1 MTLEEE
7 VVALRAENATLRAE
21 NERLRAE
28 LAQAPELIAQL
39 QARLAE
45 LERRK
50 TPPPPF
56 VRPDTP
62 QPPKHQPR
70 KKRASQHNAGRPR
83 EAPTQIIYHAL
94 ERCPDC
100 GYLLRGQS
108 VARTRQ
114 VIELPEPAPVVITE
128 HRLIKRHCPVCN
140 RWWTPP
146 VEWDG
151 QVLGQGRFGVR
162 LVSLIAYLRQSAR
175 LPVRTIQQVL
185 ATLHRLHLSVG
196 AITDLLQRLHHATQP
211 EQEALRVQARA
222 SPIVHMDETGWREN
236 GQTGYVWGLVT
247 PGPEPVCSYAYD
259 PSRAGAVATTLLPD
273 FAGHLVTDYYCA
285 YNHVGSKHQRC
296 WSHLLRDLHALKMD
310 HAAEPTV
317 VHWAQAVQVLY
328 DEARAAFEGPTILTA
343 RQRTLLARQL
353 NAQAF
358 RLAVLYAGLKGHP
371 CQALAKRLLR
381 HQGELFEFVRVPGLD
396 ADNNRAERLLR
407 PLVMGRKISG
417 GTRSPAGTAAHMGL
431 SSLFAT
437 WQTRGLNPFQACLSL
452 LHSRL
457 PQT

>member
-62 QPPKHQPR
+62 PPAPKPR

-83 EAPTQIIYHAL
+83 EEPTQIVLHAL

-100 GYLLRGQS
+100 GYRLRGQS

-114 VIELPEPAPVVITE
+114 VIELPEPQPVDIIE
-128 HRLIKRHCPVCN
+128 HRVLKRHCPVCD
-140 RWWTPP
+140 RWWTPQ
-146 VEWDG
+146 VDFG
-151 QVLGQGRFGVR
+151 GHVLGQGRFGVR
-162 LVSLIAYLRQSAR
+162 LVSLIAYLRQTAR
-175 LPVRTIQQVL
+175 LPVRTIQELL
-185 ATLHRLHLSVG
+185 ATLHGLHLSVG
-196 AITDLLQRLHHATQP
+196 AISDLLQRLHRATQA
-211 EQEALRVQARA
+211 EQAALLAQARA
-222 SPIVHMDETGWREN
+222 SPIVHMDETGWRED
-236 GQTGYVWGLVT
+236 GQNGYVWGLVT

-259 PSRAGAVATTLLPD
+259 PSHAGAVATTLLHD
-273 FAGHLVTDYYCA
+273 FAGHLVTDYYAA
-285 YNHVGSKHQRC
+285 YNQVGSTHQRC
-296 WSHLLRDLHALKMD
+296 WSHLLRDLHVLKTD

-317 VHWAQAVQVLY
+317 VTWAQAVQALY
-328 DEARAAFEGPTILTA
+328 DEARAAFDGPTELTA
-343 RQRTLLARQL
+343 RQRTLLAHQL

-358 RLAVLYAGLKGHP
+358 RLAVVYAGVKGHP
-371 CQALAKRLLR
+371 CRALARRLLR

-407 PLVMGRKISG
+407 PLVIGRKISG

-431 SSLFAT
+431 RSLFAT
-437 WQTRGLNPFQACLSL
+437 WHARGLNPFQACLSL

>member
-1 MTLEEE
+1 MRLEEE

-39 QARLAE
+39 QARIAE

-62 QPPKHQPR
+62 PPEPKPR

-83 EAPTQIIYHAL
+83 EEPTQIVLHAL

-100 GYLLRGQS
+100 GYRLRGQS

-114 VIELPEPAPVVITE
+114 VIELPEPQPVDIIE
-128 HRLIKRHCPVCN
+128 HRVLKRHCPVCD
-140 RWWTPP
+140 RWWTPQ
-146 VEWDG
+146 VDFG
-151 QVLGQGRFGVR
+151 GHVLGQGRFGVR
-162 LVSLIAYLRQSAR
+162 LVSLIAYLRQTAR
-175 LPVRTIQQVL
+175 LPVRTIQQLL

-196 AITDLLQRLHHATQP
+196 AISDLLQRLHRATQA
-211 EQEALRVQARA
+211 EQAALLAQARA
-222 SPIVHMDETGWREN
+222 SPIVHMDETGWRED
-236 GQTGYVWGLVT
+236 GQNGYVWGLVT
-247 PGPEPVCSYAYD
+247 PGPEPACSYVYD
-259 PSRAGAVATTLLPD
+259 PSRAGAVAATLLHD
-273 FAGHLVTDYYCA
+273 FAGHLVTDYYSA
-285 YNHVGSKHQRC
+285 YNQVGSKHQRC
-296 WSHLLRDLHALKMD
+296 WSHLLRDLHALKTD

-317 VHWAQAVQVLY
+317 VTWAQAVQALY
-328 DEARAAFEGPTILTA
+328 DDARAAFDGPTELTA

-358 RLAVLYAGLKGHP
+358 RLGVVYAGVKGHP
-371 CQALAKRLLR
+371 CRALARRLLR

-407 PLVMGRKISG
+407 PLVIGRKISG

-431 SSLFAT
+431 RSLFAT
-437 WQTRGLNPFQACLSL
+437 WHARGLNPFQACLSL

>member
-7 VVALRAENATLRAE
+7 VVALRVENATLRAE

-28 LAQAPELIAQL
+28 VAQVPELIAQL
-39 QARLAE
+39 QTRIAE

-56 VRPDTP
+56 VRPDTL
-62 QPPKHQPR
+62 QPPEPKPR

-94 ERCPDC
+94 ERCPAC

-108 VARTRQ
+108 VAHTRQ
-114 VIELPEPAPVVITE
+114 VIELPAPAPVVITE
-128 HRLIKRHCPVCN
+128 HRLIKRQCPVCD
-140 RWWTPP
+140 RWWMPR
-146 VEWDG
+146 VDWGG
-151 QVLGQGRFGVR
+151 QVLGQGRCGVR
-162 LVSLIAYLRQSAR
+162 LVSLVAYLRQTAR
-175 LPVRTIQQVL
+175 LPVRTIQQLL
-185 ATLHRLHLSVG
+185 ATLHGLHLAVG
-196 AITDLLQRLHHATQP
+196 TISALLQRLHRATQA
-211 EQEALRVQARA
+211 EQAALLAQARA
-222 SPIVHMDETGWREN
+222 SPIVHMDETGWRED
-236 GQTGYVWGLVT
+236 GQNGYVWGLVT
-247 PGPEPVCSYAYD
+247 PGPEPVCYYAYD
-259 PSRAGAVATTLLPD
+259 ASRAGAVATTLLHD
-273 FAGHLVTDYYCA
+273 FAGHLVTDYYSA
-285 YNHVGSKHQRC
+285 YNQVRSKHQRC
-296 WSHLLRDLHALKMD
+296 WSHLLRDLHALKTD

-317 VHWAQAVQVLY
+317 VQWAQAVQALY
-328 DEARAAFEGPTILTA
+328 DDARAAFAGPTVLTA

-358 RLAVLYAGLKGHP
+358 RLGVVYAGGKGHP
-371 CQALAKRLLR
+371 CQAVARRLLR

-407 PLVMGRKISG
+407 PLVIGRKISG

-431 SSLFAT
+431 RSLFAT
-437 WQTRGLNPFQACLSL
+437 WQARGLNPFQACLSL